1 MEKDSEQHDP
11 ALVERVARAI
21 IRTLNPY
28 AEPGWEAYRDHAIAA
43 IDAVRAWDREHAEPS
58 EAAAILREFV
68 AVCRAG
74 DRRTF
79 VMRDGFSHEWA
90 SHCEKHGARTFTPF
104 ALFLEAAAILESN
117 APVARIAIW
126 QAEVD
131 KLQTAIKR
139 AVKDVD
145 RGVGIAVI
153 MRELAHL
160 VGDYMHG

>member
-1 MEKDSEQHDP
+1 MNEQHDP
-11 ALVERVARAI
+11 ALVNKIGTIMFCQVGLTSSSTNDWASEI
-21 IRTLNPY
+21 
-28 AEPGWEAYRDHAIAA
+28 

>member
-1 MEKDSEQHDP
+1 MSEQHDP
-11 ALVERVARAI
+11 ALVATMASYIWHETAVDGEPTNADYQRAAVK
-21 IRTLNPY
+21 TL
-28 AEPGWEAYRDHAIAA
+28 
-43 IDAVRAWDREHAEPS
+43 DAVRAWDREHAEPS